1 MRVALIAPPFISVP
15 PKLYGGTELFIA
27 HLAEGLIQ
35 RGIDVVVY
43 SNAESTVKAE
53 NRFLYGKSEWPV
65 QSEIHAQFKD
75 ANHTAWA
82 VRDAADAC
90 NIIHLNN
97 ATGIAYSRFVNA
109 AFVCTV
115 HHPKVPELSEFYRY
129 YPDVSYVMISD
140 SQRNLEC
147 MHRMQTIHHGVS
159 MNNYTFV
166 EEKKRY
172 LAFIGRIAPIKGTH
186 LAIEIA
192 KRSGIPLKIAGEVQ
206 PIFQSY
212 FDTQVRPHIDGRF
225 IEYLGPADL
234 ATKNDL
240 LGNAMAMLFPIQWNE
255 PFGLVMI
262 ESMACGTPVIAL
274 EGGSAREVVKDGVS
288 GWVCCSIDNAVEATQ
303 TLHLPSRR
311 VRDYAQAHFSVEVM
325 VDRYIRL
332 YSSLLDSSLPM
343 ARPSSCNDKFT
354 AAA

>member
-1 MRVALIAPPFISVP
+1 MRVGLISPPFIPVP
-15 PKLYGGTELFIA
+15 PKLYGGTELFVA
-27 HLAEGLIQ
+27 HLAEGLQQ

-53 NRFLYGKSEWPV
+53 NRFIYGKAEWPV

-82 VRDAADAC
+82 VRDAADSC
-90 NIIHLNN
+90 DIIHLNN
-97 ATGIAYSRFVNA
+97 ATGITYSRFLDA
-109 AFVCTV
+109 PFVCTV
-115 HHPKVPELSEFYRY
+115 HHPKVPELSEFYRF
-129 YPDVSYVMISD
+129 YPDVTYVMISEA
-140 SQRNLEC
+140 QRNLES
-147 MHRMQTIHHGVS
+147 MLRMQIIHHGIS
-159 MNNYTFV
+159 MGSYSLV
-166 EEKKRY
+166 EEKQPY

-212 FDTQVRPHIDGRF
+212 FDTEVKPHIDGRF
-225 IEYLGPADL
+225 IEYVGPADL
-234 ATKNDL
+234 AAKNEL

-262 ESMACGTPVIAL
+262 ESMACGTPVISL
-274 EGGSAREVVKDGVS
+274 EGGSAREVVRDGLS
-288 GWVCCSIDNAVEATQ
+288 GWVCSSIDGAVEATQ
-303 TLHLPSRR
+303 TLHLPARR
-311 VRDYAQAHFSVEVM
+311 VREYAQALFSVEVM
-325 VDRYIRL
+325 VDRYIKL
-332 YSSLLDSSLPM
+332 YDSLLHHTLPM
-343 ARPSSCNDKFT
+343 ARPSYDDNIP